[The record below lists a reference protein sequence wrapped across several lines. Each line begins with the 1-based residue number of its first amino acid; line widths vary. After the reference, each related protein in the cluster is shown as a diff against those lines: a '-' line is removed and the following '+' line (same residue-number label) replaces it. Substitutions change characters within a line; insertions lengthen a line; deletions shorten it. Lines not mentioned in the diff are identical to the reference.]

1 MQKPVLYD
9 LEIQVEEMQDAGDY
23 RYLAT
28 SPDLPNLIV
37 AGDTPQEVL
46 TLAPQVAAALI
57 ASMQA
62 AGDPLPPALRSIPS
76 LPFKAHIAVPA

>member
-1 MQKPVLYD
+1 MTLYD
-9 LEIQVEEMQDAGDY
+9 LQITVEEIADGGDY

-37 AGDTPQEVL
+37 TGETIEEVL
-46 TLAPQVAAALI
+46 SLAPHVAEALI

-62 AGDPLPPALRSIPS
+62 AGDALPATLRTVRT
-76 LPFKAHIAVPA
+76 LPFASHVAVPV

>member
-1 MQKPVLYD
+1 MALYD
-9 LEIQVEEMQDAGDY
+9 LQITVEELTDGGDY

-37 AGDTPQEVL
+37 VGDTVEEVL
-46 TLAPQVAAALI
+46 VLAPHVAEALI

-62 AGDPLPPALRSIPS
+62 AGDPLPDTLR
-76 LPFKAHIAVPA
+76 VVQ

>member
-1 MQKPVLYD
+1 MAFYD
-9 LEIQVEEMQDAGDY
+9 LQIKVEEITDGGDY

-37 AGDTPQEVL
+37 AGDTVEEVL
-46 TLAPQVAAALI
+46 TLAPRVAEALI

-62 AGDPLPPALRSIPS
+62 AGDPIPDTFCMS
-76 LPFKAHIAVPA
+76 QV